1 MPAGTIAGGGAFG
14 MSVQYHTTDSD
25 VSLVEGCVRGDSQAW
40 SALVDKYGGYVH
52 CAIRRKLATSNERH
66 LSEDAND
73 IFQSVFHTLLKDD
86 CRALRQLRHRE
97 RIAGWL
103 GAIAVNRTLDFLRSR
118 TAEQRGQ
125 ARLREQ
131 PGLYTTSRH
140 DDPARRDMHRKL
152 RDALEQLPH
161 EERLVLKLYYLHGE
175 KYREIAEITSS
186 PINTV
191 SSRLHRA
198 KQRFREILD
207 REGLLD
213 DVESKED

>member
-1 MPAGTIAGGGAFG
+1 
-14 MSVQYHTTDSD
+14 
-25 VSLVEGCVRGDSQAW
+25 VRGDSRAW
-40 SALVDKYGGYVH
+40 SALIDKYGGYVH
-52 CAIRRKLATSNERH
+52 CTIRRKLSMSNERY

-73 IFQSVFHTLLKDD
+73 IFQSVCHTLLKDE

-118 TAEQRGQ
+118 TAEQRGR
-125 ARLREQ
+125 ARLREE
-131 PGLYTTSRH
+131 PGLYTTSRD
-140 DDPARRDMHRKL
+140 DDPARRDLYRKL
-152 RDALEQLPH
+152 VDVLEQLPY
-161 EERLVLKLYYLHGE
+161 EERLVLKLHYLRGE
-175 KYREIAEITSS
+175 KYREIAEITNT

-198 KQRFREILD
+198 KQRLRALLE

-213 DVESKED
+213 DVASKEG

>member
-1 MPAGTIAGGGAFG
+1 

-25 VSLVEGCVRGDSQAW
+25 VALVEGCLDGDSRAW
-40 SALVDKYGGYVH
+40 SVLIDKYGGYVH
-52 CAIRRKLATSNERH
+52 CAIRRKLSTSNERH
-66 LSEDAND
+66 HSEDAND
-73 IFQSVFHTLLKDD
+73 IFQTVFHTLLKDD
-86 CRALRQLRHRE
+86 CRALRQLRHRD

-103 GAIAVNRTLDFLRSR
+103 GAIAVNKTLDYLRSR
-118 TAEQRGQ
+118 TAEQRGY

-131 PGLYTTSRH
+131 PGLYTTSHR

-152 RDALEQLPH
+152 RDVIEQLPH

-175 KYREIAEITSS
+175 KYREIAEITNT

-191 SSRLHRA
+191 SSRIYRA
-198 KQRFREILD
+198 KQRLREILG

-213 DVESKED
+213 DVELKED